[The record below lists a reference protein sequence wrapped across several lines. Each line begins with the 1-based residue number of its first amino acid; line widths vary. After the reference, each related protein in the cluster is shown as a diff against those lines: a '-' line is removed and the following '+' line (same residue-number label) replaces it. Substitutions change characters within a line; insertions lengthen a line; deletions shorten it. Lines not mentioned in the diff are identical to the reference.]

1 MLCGGQNTYDHVSHY
16 VIDSIKDVF
25 SLLVVTSLLVSPQN
39 FGNYITKIRIK
50 SLGYIT
56 SRGPNNALKNQKAS
70 MREKLEANFGNDGT
84 SKKRQT
90 TALDVSN
97 NVAGDVLKESSH
109 TTGDKT
115 KNITHI

>member
-39 FGNYITKIRIK
+39 FGNCITKIRIK

-70 MREKLEANFGNDGT
+70 MREKFEANFGNVAPVRNA
-84 SKKRQT
+84 KLLLWMCQT
-90 TALDVSN
+90 MSLEMS
-97 NVAGDVLKESSH
+97 
-109 TTGDKT
+109 
-115 KNITHI
+115 